1 MQGQFHKGA
10 YALNAFTHFL
20 ASKQQK
26 GPGFPGPFRLLVM
39 RRS

>member
-26 GPGFPGPFRLLVM
+26 GPGCPEPLLLLM